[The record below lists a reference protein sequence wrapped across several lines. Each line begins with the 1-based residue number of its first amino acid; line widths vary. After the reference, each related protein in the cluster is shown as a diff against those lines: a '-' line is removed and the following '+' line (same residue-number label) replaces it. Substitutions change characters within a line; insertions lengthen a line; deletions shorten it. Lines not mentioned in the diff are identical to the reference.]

1 MDRSSWQ
8 DGRRAWERL
17 TSWLWGE
24 PPRAAASEQGA
35 LGALS
40 DIGLL
45 RRLLDQ
51 TELDAVR
58 RARAAGRSWAEIA
71 VNLGITRQ
79 SAWEKW
85 RDVDEVPPAAG
96 GAPGS
101 EPSADTPTA
110 RAVEAVVSER
120 ARQRRRES
128 LVVVPSVIGMP
139 WDEARRVLHGSGL
152 VGVGS
157 DPDGPPLAA
166 MAWPDGVVTDQS
178 PEPGSRVP
186 PNSSVILWVQRG
198 GGSGVREPRR
208 PKPGPKS
215 ARELRPEPGPNPADR
230 LTEGGQTIL

>member
-1 MDRSSWQ
+1 MDGSSWR

-24 PPRAAASEQGA
+24 PPRDAVNKEGA

-51 TELDAVR
+51 AELDAVR

-85 RDVDEVPPAAG
+85 RDVDEVPPPVAG
-96 GAPGS
+96 GASIGAS
-101 EPSADTPTA
+101 ENAPTA
-110 RAVEAVVSER
+110 RAAEAVASER
-120 ARQRRRES
+120 ARRRRRES
-128 LVVVPSVIGMP
+128 VVPVPNVIGMT
-139 WDEARRVLHGSGL
+139 WEEARQVLYADGL
-152 VGVGS
+152 LAVSS

-166 MAWPDGVVTDQS
+166 LAWPNGVVTDQS
-178 PEPGSRVP
+178 PEPGARVP
-186 PNSSVILWVQRG
+186 PGASVILWVQRG

-208 PKPGPKS
+208 PKPGPRS
-215 ARELRPEPGPNPADR
+215 ARELRPEPGPDPADR
-230 LTEGGQTIL
+230 LTEGGQSIL